1 MFFPVVR
8 GSSHSK
14 NILATAILTPTL
26 LFLRMS
32 LTIHRLTYCFVLSI
46 TCLTTMLVMS
56 SRLGD
61 KTQDV

>member
-8 GSSHSK
+8 GSTHSK
-14 NILATAILTPTL
+14 NILATVILTPML

-32 LTIHRLTYCFVLSI
+32 LTIHVLSI